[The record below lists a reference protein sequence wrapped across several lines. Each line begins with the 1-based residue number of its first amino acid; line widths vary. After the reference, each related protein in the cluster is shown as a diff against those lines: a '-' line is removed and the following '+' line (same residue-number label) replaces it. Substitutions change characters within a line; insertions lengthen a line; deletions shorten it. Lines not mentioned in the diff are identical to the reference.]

1 MKICNICKNNFQE
14 QQRTQKY
21 CSNKCA
27 YTAIDNKRLIKSKK
41 CSMVR
46 CIACNGKGK
55 VKRIVRF
62 VLSEN
67 QKKQILSM
75 YRKGYGIREIQR
87 ELEIKHPYTV
97 SYYIKTCNK
106 ERFDR

>member
-1 MKICNICKNNFQE
+1 MKKCKICKKEFQE
-14 QQRTQKY
+14 QQKTNKY

-27 YTAIDNKRLIKSKK
+27 YKAIDEKRVAKSKK

-46 CIACNGKGK
+46 CIACNGVGK
-55 VKRIVRF
+55 VKRIVRS

-67 QKKQILSM
+67 QKKQILLL

-87 ELEIKHPYTV
+87 ELEISHPYTV
-97 SYYIKTCNK
+97 SYYIKTCNQ
-106 ERFDR
+106 